1 MKGDEDMGD
10 GISLKQVSGG
20 DATWL
25 AGVHGNRAAK
35 VANGGPAA
43 PTGLR
48 VSEQKTAPAGVTV
61 PRPPFDAD
69 PPRGLGAGLP
79 ERSAPLNSALPKLN
93 GIRNDIGR
101 NCNGYNTLPGRTF
114 FNGLACAALMIQM
127 CNHINKTYRLQ
138 MACKVIGEISKLF
151 AEARE
156 IRSAAVTT
164 RIMGIVAGSV
174 GIAMGGVSAFASYKA
189 YSKTSG
195 AAQQAGCD
203 NAAADLRSASMT
215 ANGKAPENL
224 TASTKSLSEG
234 QKNVFSDWQTK
245 QNGKLLQGEQGAPN
259 QQPPEA
265 KAQPLTKE
273 ELASVV
279 KSRAEKL
286 DAAQKPAEPK
296 GNQEANVPGAKAP
309 SEESMIEARE
319 GVRSD
324 IKQGFENFRTEI
336 EGQVAKGSMS
346 RKDANAVLGAA
357 RAQRDDMLAKVSTKG
372 DLSRDVMTARKT
384 MEDANGMVQM
394 DDSVMRANMYAQ
406 VLGGFTQAFL
416 PVMNMFYGGMG
427 IRETAEAVSKEL
439 QAGQRADSFNA
450 KEFDA
455 LIASA
460 RDIVRST
467 IEMLSA
473 IVNSNNQVMS
483 TIAANYK

>member
-1 MKGDEDMGD
+1 MGD

-35 VANGGPAA
+35 VSNGGPKA
-43 PTGLR
+43 PTDLR

-93 GIRNDIGR
+93 DIRNDIGR
-101 NCNGYNTLPGRTF
+101 NCNGFNTLPGRTF

-151 AEARE
+151 AEAKE
-156 IRSAAVTT
+156 IRSAAVST
-164 RIMGIVAGSV
+164 RIMGIVAGAV
-174 GIAMGGVSAFASYKA
+174 GITMGGVSAFASYKA

-195 AAQQAGCD
+195 AAKQAGCD

-224 TASTKSLSEG
+224 KAAMNSVPEG
-234 QKNVFSDWQTK
+234 QQKMFSDWQAK
-245 QNGKLLQGEQGAPN
+245 QNGRLLQGEQGAAN
-259 QQPPEA
+259 NNG
-265 KAQPLTKE
+265 KAQPLTRE
-273 ELASVV
+273 ELSSVV

-296 GNQEANVPGAKAP
+296 SNQESNVPGAGAP

-319 GVRSD
+319 QVRSD

-336 EGQVAKGSMS
+336 EGRVATGGMT
-346 RKDANAVLGAA
+346 RKDAKAVIGAA

-372 DLSRDVMTARKT
+372 DLSRDVLTARKS
-384 MEDANGMVQM
+384 MEDANGLVQLN
-394 DDSVMRANMYAQ
+394 DHVMRANMVAQ
-406 VLGGFTQAFL
+406 TIGGFTQAFL

-427 IRETAEAVSKEL
+427 IRESAEAVSKGL

-450 KEFDA
+450 KEFDS
-455 LIASA
+455 LIAAA